1 MTRTSKFFVGVLMIG
16 SAGSAQPLPA
26 YNSSRHTHIAEPPTA
41 KYGNTLEDGT
51 HPKNLRKN

>member
-1 MTRTSKFFVGVLMIG
+1 MIG